1 MFPWLKHIQLRRIIT
16 SNRLIPEVDGFRFL
30 AIFIVIAAH
39 IYVQCDPPDTTGPF
53 AQLFHHAFGNGKLGV
68 YLFFTISGFILG
80 MPFARHHLQN
90 DKAVNLRSYFRRRL
104 TRLEPPYI
112 VAMLLRFP
120 VVMLYKHTAVA
131 VAGLH
136 LLASL
141 FYLHNIVYNAYS
153 TINPPA
159 WSLEVEVQFYIL
171 APILASIFLIRSAT
185 VRRSL
190 LIAIILAGALVSS
203 FLIQEESR
211 ISLTL
216 LNYSQYFLA
225 GFLLCDIYLLKSQP
239 NLPRPIWD
247 LLGLG
252 ILVWIFF
259 GPSQLYYI
267 LFPFLTVVLYLAGL
281 NGQILRAFFANPFVS
296 ITGGMCYSIYL
307 THPTVL
313 TIVTVLPNKLHLN
326 RLPAGAETLIIF
338 LLGFAATLICGAIFY
353 VLLER
358 PCMDPKWPQKLAA
371 RFRSSKVVPVS
382 S

>member
-39 IYVQCDPPDTTGPF
+39 IYVQCNPPDTTGPF
-53 AQLFHHAFGNGKLGV
+53 AHIFHQAFNNGKLGV
-68 YLFFTISGFILG
+68 YLFFAISGFILG
-80 MPFARHHLQN
+80 MPFARHHLQS
-90 DKAVNLRSYFRRRL
+90 DKAVNIRSYFRRRL

-120 VVMLYKHTAVA
+120 MVMLVKRTAIA
-131 VAGLH
+131 ATLLH

-141 FYLHNIVYNAYS
+141 FYVHNLVYNQYS

-171 APILASIFLIRSAT
+171 APILASVFLIRSAAL
-185 VRRSL
+185 RRIVL
-190 LIAIILAGALVSS
+190 AAAILVGAILSS
-203 FLIQEESR
+203 FIPEQSR
-211 ISLTL
+211 IALTL

-225 GFLLCDIYLLKSQP
+225 GFLLCDIHLLKDQP
-239 NLPRPIWD
+239 KLPRLAWD
-247 LLGLG
+247 LVGFAVLA
-252 ILVWIFF
+252 WIFF
-259 GPSQLYYI
+259 GPAQFYYI
-267 LFPFLTVVLYLAGL
+267 LFPFFTVALYLAGL
-281 NGQILRAFFANPFVS
+281 NSTILRAFFANPFVS

-313 TIVTVLPNKLHLN
+313 TIVSALTAKFHLN
-326 RLPAGAETLIIF
+326 RLSPASETLVVFI
-338 LLGFAATLICGAIFY
+338 LGFAATFLVGAIFY

-358 PCMDPKWPQKLAA
+358 PCMDPKWPQKLAQ
-371 RFRSSKVVPVS
+371 RFRPSKAVPVS